1 PGGGGDPAPAAGRGA
16 GPATP
21 EILSNPE
28 VTPIVVNGVMYLDAG
43 GDHVLALDAATGKE
57 IWRYQLPGGDTTGR
71 GVAYWPGDRNNPGR
85 IIFTASPVNIKAG
98 GGGFNSGAA
107 HPPRRLMALDAA
119 TGKPSEGFG
128 SNGVAEIA
136 IGWNG
141 VPVIVK
147 NV

>member
-85 IIFTASPVNIKAG
+85 ILFTAGPVNAKMAANS
-98 GGGFNSGAA
+98 FNLSYATA
-107 HPPRRLMALDAA
+107 PSRLVALDAD
-119 TGKPSEGFG
+119 TGTPSERFG
-128 SNGVAEIA
+128 RNGVADIN
-136 IGWNG
+136 IPWN
-141 VPVIVK
+141 
-147 NV
+147 